1 MTALRKSVIEELEKV
16 PEDKLLDVLKEEIF
30 SELAK

>member
-1 MTALRKSVIEELEKV
+1 MTNLSKNAIELLEKV
-16 PEDKLLDVLKEEIF
+16 PEDKLLEVLKEEIF